1 MVGYVL
7 DSSAILRYLHRQAGA
22 ERVAEIIAEHV
33 SGNCEVMICA
43 AHWGEVAG
51 ITCKL
56 YGKHEMAS
64 VLERLASLGLRVVAA
79 DAGRAVRAAMI
90 KFDTAIPYV
99 DAFEVELAAEGED
112 RILVTADYDFKAAS
126 RAVKIEFLPT
136 K

>member
-1 MVGYVL
+1 MVGFVL

-22 ERVAEIIAEHV
+22 ERVAEIIAGNV
-33 SGNCEVMICA
+33 SGTCEVMICA

-56 YGKHEMAS
+56 YGKHEMGLA
-64 VLERLASLGLRVVAA
+64 LDRLASLGLRVVPA
-79 DAGRAVRAAMI
+79 DAGRAVRAALI

-99 DAFEVELAAEGED
+99 DAFGVELAAEDEG
-112 RILVTADYDFKAAS
+112 RVLVTADYDFKAAS
-126 RAVKIEFLPT
+126 RDVKIEFLPT

>member
-64 VLERLASLGLRVVAA
+64 VLDRLASLGLRVVAA
-79 DAGRAVRAAMI
+79 DAGRAVRAALI

-99 DAFEVELAAEGED
+99 DAFGVELAEGEN
-112 RILVTADYDFKAAS
+112 RVLVTADYDFKAAS
-126 RAVKIEFLPT
+126 RDVKIEFLPT